1 MATYHLSLKNGTK
14 GKGGPHA
21 LYIMRL
27 GKFAKGAKGQQV
39 IASEEFN
46 LPYWAK
52 SSYDFFR
59 AADIYE
65 RANGRS
71 YSEFEIALPNE
82 ISLKENI
89 ILVREFIKRAI
100 GEQFVTAYA
109 IHDTMASL
117 HETIN
122 QPHAHIMF
130 SVRTMTDP
138 PDKAKPAHLFFKRFN
153 KKHPEK
159 GGYEKD
165 TRYSAKA
172 ESNKN
177 LKLARKLW
185 EELVN
190 NAYISK
196 GIDKRISCKSLLE
209 QKREALENNDY
220 ITAEFF
226 DRPKPIRLNLRQ
238 LNITRKRILSFVE
251 SSASTDLSGKQNELD
266 KIFNLSKRSSLFLQ
280 QRLML
285 EKQKVKLLELRELS
299 KGSNFRE
306 LLILQNTLEAIA
318 SRLTKQ
324 NSYITFYNNSAFTN
338 PRQFENAAL
347 DILTH
352 GRTKEMRKLKD
363 MLDLKYKDY
372 LKLKKYQEPT
382 DAQKADIQNLVS
394 EMKTIQLEGNNLKAI
409 SQNLIKSLKSED
421 VEAMVKK
428 LYTRQLKRLA
438 NAERLENTN
447 SLILEIQD
455 KIISTITKL
464 KAEPSYNVPTGL
476 VQNIADAAKKLNE
489 LPTLDFITS
498 GALINSINEALD
510 ITLEKAKEFSD
521 TSNKKRSTEQEK
533 EF

>member
-82 ISLKENI
+82 LSLKENI
-89 ILVREFIKRAI
+89 ILVRKFVERAI

-138 PDKAKPAHLFFKRFN
+138 PDKAKPAYLFFKRFN

-172 ESNKN
+172 ESSKN

-220 ITAEFF
+220 IAAEFF

-238 LNITRKRILSFVE
+238 LNITRKRILSFIE
-251 SSASTDLSGKQNELD
+251 SSTDLSGKQNELD
-266 KIFNLSKRSSLFLQ
+266 KILNLSKRASLFLQ
-280 QRLML
+280 QRLIL

-299 KGSNFRE
+299 KESNFSE
-306 LLILQNTLEAIA
+306 ILILQNALEAIA

-338 PRQFENAAL
+338 PTQFENAAL

-352 GRTKEMRKLKD
+352 GRTKAMRKLKE
-363 MLDLKYKDY
+363 MLDLKYKYY
-372 LKLKKYQEPT
+372 LKLKKLPEPT

-409 SQNLIKSLKSED
+409 SQYLIKSLKSKE

-428 LYTRQLKRLA
+428 LYTRQLNRLS
-438 NAERLENTN
+438 NSERLENMNT
-447 SLILEIQD
+447 LIIEVQE
-455 KIISTITKL
+455 KIISTITQL
-464 KAEPSYNVPTGL
+464 KAEPSYGIPNEL
-476 VQNIADAAKKLNE
+476 VQSMSDEAKRLNE

-521 TSNKKRSTEQEK
+521 TSNKNRLAEQEK

>member
-39 IASEEFN
+39 IASEELN

-82 ISLKENI
+82 LSLKENI
-89 ILVREFIKRAI
+89 ILVREFLKRAI

-130 SVRTMTDP
+130 SVRKMTEP
-138 PDKAKPAHLFFKRFN
+138 HEEAKPAHLFFKRFN

-172 ESNKN
+172 KSSKN
-177 LKLARKLW
+177 LKMARELW
-185 EELVN
+185 EGLVN
-190 NAYISK
+190 SAYRNN
-196 GIDKRISCKSLLE
+196 GIDTRISCKSLLD
-209 QKREALENNDY
+209 QKREALENHDY
-220 ITAEFF
+220 IAAEFF

-238 LNITRKRILSFVE
+238 LNITRKRILSFIE
-251 SSASTDLSGKQNELD
+251 SSNSTNLSEKQNELD

-285 EKQKVKLLELRELS
+285 EKQKVKLCELRELS
-299 KGSNFRE
+299 KESNFSE
-306 LLILQNTLEAIA
+306 ILILQNALETLA
-318 SRLTKQ
+318 SRLSKQ
-324 NSYITFYNNSAFTN
+324 NTYITFYNNSAFTN
-338 PRQFENAAL
+338 PGQFENAAL

-352 GRTKEMRKLKD
+352 GRTKEMCKLKE
-363 MLDLKYKDY
+363 MLDIKYKDY
-372 LKLKKYQEPT
+372 LKLKKFPEPT

-394 EMKTIQLEGNNLKAI
+394 EMKTIQFEGNNLKAI

-476 VQNIADAAKKLNE
+476 VQNIADAAKRLNE

-498 GALINSINEALD
+498 GALINSISEALD

-521 TSNKKRSTEQEK
+521 TSNKNRSTEQEK